1 MKKYVFS
8 PFRVKDVIVPEP
20 IIAGAMGI
28 GGTRPR
34 FTRSFSDEGCIAN
47 LSSAALGQL
56 HSVET
61 GKRVSA
67 HEAAYNEVSIAMEGK
82 RLAGMN
88 TMVACAKDLE
98 SSVRGSVAAGVSMLM
113 VGAGKSMDLFNYI
126 PENSGTAVAIIVSSP
141 RMADA
146 TCTGYERRH
155 RRPDFL
161 YLECPHKAGGH
172 LGAAPEEISD
182 PNYSPEAVFNAIKEV
197 AIKHGDIPV
206 VVGGGIFTY
215 DDRVHW
221 HKMGASAVVMATRF
235 IATPECT
242 FPDPYKLAVI
252 RSTAD
257 DIIVVDPKKNP
268 PGSAGR
274 LPLRISRQS
283 PFFINHKNRKP
294 VCPYGALLQR
304 KDGKYTE
311 CPAKPGGENCLN
323 YLCTCSGLMNAYM
336 NTGDALWTM
345 GTNAALVNRMEPLK
359 NILDKLKG
367 LVPED

>member
-34 FTRSFSDEGCIAN
+34 FTWKFSDEKCIAN

-56 HSVET
+56 HSIEA
-61 GKRVSA
+61 GKKVSA
-67 HEAAYNEVSIAMEGK
+67 HEAAYNEVSIAKEGG
-82 RLAGMN
+82 RLVGMN
-88 TMVACAKDLE
+88 TMVACAKDLK
-98 SSVRGSVAAGVSMLM
+98 SSVSGSVAARTDLLM
-113 VGAGKSMDLFNYI
+113 VGAGKSMDLFDYI
-126 PENSGTAVAIIVSSP
+126 PENSYTAVGVIVSSG
-141 RMADA
+141 RMAEA
-146 TCTGYERRH
+146 LCSGYERRH
-155 RRPDFL
+155 RRIDFL
-161 YLECPHKAGGH
+161 YLEFPHMAGGH
-172 LGAAPEEISD
+172 LGATLEEILD
-182 PNYSPEAVFNAIKEV
+182 PNYSPEAVFKAVKEV

-206 VVGGGIFTY
+206 VVGGGVFTY
-215 DDRVHW
+215 KHRVDW

-242 FPDPYKLAVI
+242 FPEPYKQAVI
-252 RSTAD
+252 RSTTD
-257 DIIVVDPKKNP
+257 DIIVVDPVKNP

-274 LPLRISRQS
+274 LPLRISRRS

-311 CPAKPGGENCLN
+311 CPAKPGGEKCSNF
-323 YLCTCSGLMNAYM
+323 LCTCSGLMNSYRD
-336 NTGDALWTM
+336 TGDALWTM
-345 GTNAALVNRMEPLK
+345 GTNAALVNKMEPLK
-359 NILDKLKG
+359 NIIDKLKG